1 MIKFSSSLKLNEIHL
16 VDRPFNENLKN
27 IILILGK
34 GQSENL
40 GKIGNNRDIF
50 KNGDTCCKTHLQII
64 LSYGNILKIKN
75 IIRTAVKINHEEIL
89 EVKTFLKMSTGFKCR
104 GHKVEPRFYSFL

>member
-1 MIKFSSSLKLNEIHL
+1 MIKFSSSLKLNEIHV

-50 KNGDTCCKTHLQII
+50 K
-64 LSYGNILKIKN
+64 
-75 IIRTAVKINHEEIL
+75 
-89 EVKTFLKMSTGFKCR
+89 TGIHVAKPIFK
-104 GHKVEPRFYSFL
+104 